1 MESASP
7 QAVLVPPPTPK
18 TRRQLLL
25 VAEAQTQE
33 VFMAAPSRPS
43 LERNAATGLPLL
55 GPASSSGTGSSSNTS
70 SMTATDDRGL
80 TASPSLSRS
89 TRTDSLA
96 AIAATLDSPRAGR
109 PPLRA
114 IATSPPTS
122 PISVAVTPS
131 LVAASTPNSA
141 PNRAPAPPRLSAAS
155 LTTVAT
161 ARAPLSRESTLSSTS
176 GSVKSRSSQQQQQ
189 RASPASS
196 TSTGTALGTGQGHSI
211 PRVGTAAQQDGFLVT
226 SRPRHYVPPPG
237 VTSPA
242 SPGPST
248 ALMGAN
254 PFYGR
259 SSPAGSR
266 NTSRQNS
273 RESSRERAAAVKRE
287 KREVDKLIRHYA
299 GLGKVG
305 GGGDR
310 ERGRSTDSLGSSGP
324 GGDGALGRRGSS
336 PAVLPT
342 ESRLADEPKTTRT
355 LSSTIDSK
363 GRRMVNQYV
372 RLKTIGQGSHGK
384 VWLCAEPSV
393 TLTDEPEDYE
403 EHAGEG
409 AGNELDRTGSTRS
422 TQSKRRRTP
431 SQKWEEDIDAGKV
444 QYCAIKSVARD
455 GPRGARGQRSL
466 RLAAQQRSKRPST
479 TSQGSG
485 GIGADDKVK
494 REVAIMKRLDHPNI
508 VRLKEVIDDAKSKK
522 VFMGTLFGRTRFVVT
537 LADL

>member
-1 MESASP
+1 
-7 QAVLVPPPTPK
+7 
-18 TRRQLLL
+18 
-25 VAEAQTQE
+25 
-33 VFMAAPSRPS
+33 MAAPSRPS
-43 LERNAATGLPLL
+43 LERNAATGLPPL
-55 GPASSSGTGSSSNTS
+55 GPASSSGTGST

-96 AIAATLDSPRAGR
+96 AIAATLDSPRAAR

-114 IATSPPTS
+114 TATSPPTS

-131 LVAASTPNSA
+131 LVAASTSSSA

-161 ARAPLSRESTLSSTS
+161 ARTAPLSRESTLSSTS
-176 GSVKSRSSQQQQQ
+176 GSVKSRSSQQQQH

-196 TSTGTALGTGQGHSI
+196 ASTSTALGAGQGHSV
-211 PRVGTAAQQDGFLVT
+211 PRVGTAQQDGFLVT

-324 GGDGALGRRGSS
+324 GGDAALGRRGSS

-522 VFMGTLFGRTRFVVT
+522 VFMGTLSIMVHAPWRHLLTCEPSQFSNSWPAVRSFGKMTTSSRP
-537 LADL
+537 